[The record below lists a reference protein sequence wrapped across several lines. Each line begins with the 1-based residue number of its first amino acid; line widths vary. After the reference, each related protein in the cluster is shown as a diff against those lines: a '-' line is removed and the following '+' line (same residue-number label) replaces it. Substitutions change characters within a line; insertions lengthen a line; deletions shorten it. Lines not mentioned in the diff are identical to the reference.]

1 MIDPLKQVTI
11 ERRLNISMKYRQSID
26 KVQES
31 ELKKEDLK
39 TARLLSFENKIKSK
53 EINKIEK

>member
-26 KVQES
+26 KVQET

-39 TARLLSFENKIKSK
+39 TARLLSIENKIKSK
-53 EINKIEK
+53 EIN